1 MEQEN
6 PAGVEEKIQVFQRQE
21 MGNTKQLSDTLIR
34 DNTALNL
41 RIEFIENQLEHLKN
55 WD

>member
-1 MEQEN
+1 MDQEN
-6 PAGVEEKIQVFQRQE
+6 SAGAEEKIQVFKRQE

-55 WD
+55 

>member
-1 MEQEN
+1 M
-6 PAGVEEKIQVFQRQE
+6 KVFKNQE
-21 MGNTKQLSDTLIR
+21 MGNAKQLSDTLIR

-41 RIEFIENQLEHLKN
+41 RIEFIENQLEHFKN

>member
-1 MEQEN
+1 MLRR
-6 PAGVEEKIQVFQRQE
+6 KTQVFQKQE

-34 DNTALNL
+34 DNTTLNL

-55 WD
+55 